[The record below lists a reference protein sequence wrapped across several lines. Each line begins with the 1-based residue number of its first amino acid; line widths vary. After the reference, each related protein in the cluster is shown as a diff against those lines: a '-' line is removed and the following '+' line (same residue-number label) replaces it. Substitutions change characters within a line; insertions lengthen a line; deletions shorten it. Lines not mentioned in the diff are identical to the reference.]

1 VKLRGILAQRIVHAT
16 LTGGRQVLRRTLAFL
31 QGQLDGGLAVRALH
45 AFAIG
50 AVPTVMAALTLTSL
64 VFWPDRYAAESP
76 AAIPLRVIEAEHGQ
90 TPDRVLPQ
98 VGQAPVASFVDT
110 RLSTRPFWM
119 LVHLEGA
126 GERATTVAFPSRHA
140 RKVTCWDARD
150 LNAPLAQADRGQTDG
165 VMRPVKSGFAI
176 EFAETHVP
184 PALLCEGLYEGPARI
199 RAERWDSGEF
209 ATSAAAFHREAGLL
223 EGGTL
228 VLAAFVFLVAL
239 INREWIYVVFA
250 GWLVAN
256 FQLAAIS
263 AGFDWTWLGQAVP
276 ESFILPMRKAGI
288 AFYCLL
294 TIGLFGRLFS
304 ADLKQLP
311 ERWMLVPVQWSGI
324 ALLIAAFVAPFA
336 IFLPIMWTSVAFGV
350 SVIAYLLVR
359 LLSTARSPV
368 AMWYGASLAVTL
380 VSGLYEVLA
389 AASGVKVLIGTVNS
403 VTAALASSLLAALA
417 IAAQFRVER
426 EKRVAAEAESLR
438 ASSKLESTYQA
449 IPIGLFTADEGGAL
463 VQTNPAFR
471 ALAGLSEDAWRPF
484 WSDVFPD
491 HDWKSVLSVAADS
504 PRELEVHRGGA
515 PNGEARWYVVHATR
529 AGDVIE
535 GSLQDVTERKTA
547 NDRLRFLA
555 DHDPLTGILNRR
567 GIEMAFTKLRRR
579 RNGRPAALAYLDLD
593 RFKLINDL
601 YGHPAGD
608 EVLRQ
613 LCSRVRSHLAD
624 GESFAR
630 VGGDEFVILFHD
642 AAILR
647 AKAICT
653 ALVEAIEDSPFNIG
667 DKAFQ
672 VKGSIGLIELDREIS
687 FRDAVATAD
696 RACREAK
703 AGRGRVVA
711 YERDTEPFRDR
722 IDELRLIERI
732 GQGLDDDGLFLEM
745 QPIMSLDRPLESLNF
760 EVLLRMRDKENRIIP
775 PGKIIK
781 AADNNGRMAVID
793 RWVLERTL
801 RWIDEHFERFSATH
815 FICVNLSGSSLND
828 ERFVEDAFAML
839 SAHPKAS
846 SLLCLEVTE
855 SVALHDLQN
864 TGRFIDRA
872 KSLGAKIALDD
883 FGAGYSSF
891 SYLRDLPADALK
903 IDGAFVKGVSSHPAN
918 VAILQAIIELT
929 HNLGMKSIAEW
940 VEDLETLELL
950 AELGADYAQGYAIA
964 RSQPAERLLEARSSA
979 EFITDGPVSA
989 FVHGRKAIRKPP
1001 TPIRYLIGGRAASGR

>member
-1 VKLRGILAQRIVHAT
+1 MKLRQILAQRITHAK
-16 LTGGRQVLRRTLAFL
+16 LTGGRQMLRRTLSFL
-31 QGQLDGGLAVRALH
+31 QGQLEGGLAARALQ

-50 AVPTVMAALTLTSL
+50 AVPMVMAALTLVSFA
-64 VFWPDRYAAESP
+64 FWPDRYAADSP
-76 AAIPLRVIEAEHGQ
+76 MDVSLRVIEAQHGE
-90 TPDRVLPQ
+90 TPDRLLAQ
-98 VGQAPVASFVDT
+98 ITHAPAAAFVDT

-119 LVHLEGA
+119 LVDLKGA
-126 GERATTVAFPSRHA
+126 NERGTTVAFPSRHA
-140 RKVTCWDARD
+140 RTVACWDVLD
-150 LNAPLAQADRGQTDG
+150 LNAPLARADRGQSDG
-165 VMRPVKSGFAI
+165 VMRTVKSGFAI
-176 EFAETHVP
+176 EFAEGHAP
-184 PALLCEGLYEGPARI
+184 SALLCEGLYEGPARI
-199 RAERWDSGEF
+199 RAERWDSAQF
-209 ATSAAAFHREAGLL
+209 ATSAAAFHRQSGLL

-239 INREWIYVVFA
+239 VNREWIYVLFA

-294 TIGLFGRLFS
+294 TIGLFSRLFS
-304 ADLKQLP
+304 TDLKELP

-336 IFLPIMWTSVAFGV
+336 IFLPIMWASVALGV
-350 SVIAYLLVR
+350 LVISFLLFR
-359 LLSTARSPV
+359 LLRTARSPV
-368 AMWYGASLAVTL
+368 AMWYGASLALTL

-389 AASGVKVLIGTVNS
+389 AAFGVKVLIGAVNS

-417 IAAQFRVER
+417 IAAQFRAER

-449 IPIGLFTADEGGAL
+449 IPIGLFTADESGAL
-463 VQTNPAFR
+463 LQTNPAFR
-471 ALAGLSEDAWRPF
+471 ALASLPEDAWRPS
-484 WSDVFPD
+484 WSEIFPD
-491 HDWKSVLSVAADS
+491 HDWKSVLGVAAES
-504 PRELEVHRGGA
+504 PRELEVHRGA

-547 NDRLRFLA
+547 SDRLRFLA

-624 GESFAR
+624 AESFAR

-667 DKAFQ
+667 EKAFQ
-672 VKGSIGLIELDREIS
+672 VKGSIGLIELDREIP

-711 YERDTEPFRDR
+711 YERDTELFQER

-732 GQGLDDDGLFLEM
+732 GQGVDDDGLFLEM
-745 QPIMSLDRPLESLNF
+745 QPIMSLDRPLDSLNF
-760 EVLLRMRDKENRIIP
+760 EVLLRMRDKDNRIIP

-801 RWIDEHFERFSATH
+801 TWIEEHRERFTATH

-828 ERFVEDAFAML
+828 ERFIEDAFAML
-839 SAHPKAS
+839 SSHPKAS

-950 AELGADYAQGYAIA
+950 AELGADYAQGFAIA
-964 RSQPAERLLEARSSA
+964 RSQPAERLLEATSSA
-979 EFITDGPVSA
+979 EFIADESIRA
-989 FVHGRKAIRKPP
+989 FVHGRKSIRKPP

>member
-1 VKLRGILAQRIVHAT
+1 MSVLKRIVVA
-16 LTGGRQVLRRTLAFL
+16 L
-31 QGQLDGGLAVRALH
+31 QAQLDGGPAARALQ
-45 AFAIG
+45 AFAVG
-50 AVPTVMAALTLTSL
+50 AMPAVMAVLTLISA
-64 VFWPDRYAAESP
+64 VSWQDRYAAEAP
-76 AAIPLRVIEAEHGQ
+76 AASPFKVLEALPGQPASRMLPLVDREAA
-90 TPDRVLPQ
+90 V
-98 VGQAPVASFVDT
+98 SFADT
-110 RLSTRPFWM
+110 RLSTRPFWL
-119 LVHLEGA
+119 LVDLRGFDEHS
-126 GERATTVAFPSRHA
+126 TTVAFPSRHA
-140 RKVTCWDARD
+140 LKITCWSAHN
-150 LNAPLAQADRGQTDG
+150 LEAPLTWADRDQSNGP
-165 VMRPVKSGFAI
+165 MRLAKSGFAVDLAALH
-176 EFAETHVP
+176 EPT
-184 PALLCEGLYEGPARI
+184 ALLCETQFEGPARI
-199 RAERWDSGEF
+199 RVERWDTGAF
-209 ATSAAAFHREAGLL
+209 AISVAEFHRSTGLL

-239 INREWIYVVFA
+239 INREWIYVLFA

-263 AGFDWTWLGQAVP
+263 AGFDWTWLGKAVP
-276 ESFILPMRKAGI
+276 EAFMLPLRKAGI
-288 AFYCLL
+288 AAYCLL

-304 ADLKQLP
+304 ADLKQIR

-324 ALLIAAFVAPFA
+324 AVMVAAFAAPFSV
-336 IFLPIMWTSVAFGV
+336 FLPIMWTSVAVGV
-350 SVIAYLLVR
+350 SVIAFLLVR
-359 LLSTARSPV
+359 ILRTARSAV

-380 VSGLYEVLA
+380 ASGLYEVLA
-389 AASGVKVLIGTVNS
+389 AAFGLKILIGTVNS

-417 IAAQFRVER
+417 IAAQFRVDR
-426 EKRVAAEAESLR
+426 DKRVQAEAESQR
-438 ASSKLESTYQA
+438 ASLKLESTYKA
-449 IPIGLFTADEGGAL
+449 IPIGLFTADESGAL

-471 ALAGLSEDAWRPF
+471 TLVGLPDDAWRPF
-484 WSDVFPD
+484 WSELFPD
-491 HDWKSVLSVAADS
+491 HEWKLVHDIAAEHG
-504 PRELEVHRGGA
+504 RELEVHRTA
-515 PNGEARWYVVHATR
+515 KEGEPRWYVVHASR

-567 GIEMAFTKLRRR
+567 GIEMAFAKLRQRR
-579 RNGRPAALAYLDLD
+579 TARPAALAYLDLD
-593 RFKLINDL
+593 RFKLINDMF
-601 YGHPAGD
+601 GHPAGD

-613 LCSRVRSHLAD
+613 LCDRVRSHLAD
-624 GESFAR
+624 AECFAR
-630 VGGDEFVILFHD
+630 VGGDEFVILFQD
-642 AAILR
+642 APILR
-647 AKAICT
+647 ARAICT
-653 ALVEAIEDSPFNIG
+653 ALVEAIEESPFDIG
-667 DKAFQ
+667 EKAFQ
-672 VKGSIGLIELDREIS
+672 VKGSIGLIELDRQIT

-703 AGRGRVVA
+703 SGQRGHVVA
-711 YERDTEPFRDR
+711 YEHDTPLFRDR
-722 IDELRLIERI
+722 IEELRLIERI
-732 GQGLDDDGLFLEM
+732 GQGLEDDGLFLEM
-745 QPIMSLDRPLESLNF
+745 QPIMSLDRPLDSLNF
-760 EVLLRMRDKENRIIP
+760 EVLLRMRDRENKVIP
-775 PGKIIK
+775 AGKIIS

-801 RWIDEHFERFSATH
+801 GWIEQHRERFTATH
-815 FICVNLSGSSLND
+815 FICVNLSGTSLND

-839 SAHPKAS
+839 SSHPKAA

-950 AELGADYAQGYAIA
+950 AELGADYAQGWAIA
-964 RSQPAERLLEARSSA
+964 RSQPAERLLEAKSSA
-979 EFITDGPVSA
+979 EFIADESIRQ
-989 FVHGRKAIRKPP
+989 FVQERRSIRKPP
-1001 TPIRYLIGGRAASGR
+1001 APIRFLMGGRMASGR